1 MISPSF
7 RAISITATLILLTA
21 CGATPASPP
30 LPTSTSSSVSISTT
44 VPAILNNSNCLQ
56 GTWHADKNAM
66 MALMQSSISTLSP
79 TVTQGSMTYVFGAD
93 NSFVQTINPTTVTIE
108 TPGTPPMMMEM
119 SYRGSIRGQY
129 TNNGT
134 KYTFSNI
141 SGDGLQ
147 IDSVKINGQP
157 FTTDVIPLDNDE
169 LFVTSSTEMTSAC
182 SGDVMTLTWAIED
195 RTASLTLRR

>member
-1 MISPSF
+1 
-7 RAISITATLILLTA
+7 
-21 CGATPASPP
+21 
-30 LPTSTSSSVSISTT
+30 
-44 VPAILNNSNCLQ
+44 
-56 GTWHADKNAM
+56 
-66 MALMQSSISTLSP
+66 
-79 TVTQGSMTYVFGAD
+79 MTYVFGAD
-93 NSFVQTINPTTVTIE
+93 NSFAQTINPTTVTIE

-129 TNNGT
+129 TNNGN

-147 IDSVKINGQP
+147 VDSVKINGQP

-182 SGDVMTLTWAIED
+182 SGNIMTLTWAIED